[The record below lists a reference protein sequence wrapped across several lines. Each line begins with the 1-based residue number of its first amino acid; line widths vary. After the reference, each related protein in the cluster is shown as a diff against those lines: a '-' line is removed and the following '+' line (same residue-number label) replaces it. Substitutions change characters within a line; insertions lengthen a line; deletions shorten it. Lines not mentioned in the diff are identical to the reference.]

1 MTDRRLRERM
11 AGGRAL
17 VTGASGGIGRA
28 IAVRLAQIGVP
39 SVLVAR
45 NAERLRETIDA
56 MRDAGGDGVAVAG
69 DVTLPRDRRL
79 AVAAARHAF
88 GGLDLLV
95 NNAGVSAHGRFLDGS
110 PDRFGR
116 ILRVNLLA
124 AAELTREAAP
134 LLEADGGGCVACVG
148 SILGWR
154 GAPHNAE
161 YSASK
166 FALRG
171 WCDAV
176 RPELTR
182 RGVHVLHASPGTV
195 DTGFFDHLVEKR
207 GDLPWGKRR
216 GRSPESVAEAIV
228 RGVARRRNEVAI
240 GWDDWAF
247 VRLTRLAPWVLD
259 RVMSRY
265 G

>member
-1 MTDRRLRERM
+1 M
-11 AGGRAL
+11 AGRRAL
-17 VTGASGGIGRA
+17 VTGASSGIGRA
-28 IAVRLAQIGVP
+28 IAVRLAGLGVP

-45 NAERLRETIDA
+45 NADGLRETIDA
-56 MRDAGGDGVAVAG
+56 IREVGSDGVAVAG

-110 PDRFGR
+110 PERFGK
-116 ILRVNLLA
+116 ILRVNVLA

-171 WCDAV
+171 WCEAV
-176 RPELTR
+176 RPEFAR

-195 DTGFFDHLVEKR
+195 DTAFFDHLVEKQ
-207 GDLPWGKRR
+207 GELPWAKRR
-216 GRSPESVAEAIV
+216 GYSPQRVADAIV
-228 RGVARRRNEVAI
+228 RGVATGRSEVSIA
-240 GWDDWAF
+240 WSDWAF
-247 VRLTRLAPWVLD
+247 VRLARSAPWLLD
-259 RVMSRY
+259 RVMRRY